1 METNPSNGRPRTVEL
16 DAFRLAI
23 LVHTLGE
30 PGEGD
35 VVARLEGERLAQQLD
50 HLVRDP
56 VALAF
61 VVTDRVRAEG
71 KGPEGHDVPR
81 RRVRQLVGDLV
92 RRRGASVDL
101 ARPTHRFEPPTWH
114 RWDNLLSVL
123 TCRGMLHLEVGSQGE
138 HREVSYGLTALG
150 ARELARQVAQNP
162 SLEAVRERCRLLGDA
177 LVQPLRQAGELE
189 GESLSRALDDL
200 RERLERFRRD
210 EQIGLE
216 HDLLAHFFQ
225 KTFGEPL

>member
-1 METNPSNGRPRTVEL
+1 METKPTPRRPHTLEL
-16 DAFRLAI
+16 DALRLAI

-35 VVARLEGERLAQQLD
+35 VVARIEGESLAQQLD

-71 KGPEGHDVPR
+71 QGAEGHDVLR
-81 RRVRQLVGDLV
+81 RRVRQLVGDLA

-101 ARPTHRFEPPTWH
+101 ARPSHRFERPSWQ
-114 RWDNLLSVL
+114 RWDGMLSVL
-123 TCRGMLHLEVGSQGE
+123 TCRGMLHLGVRRQGE
-138 HREVSYGLTALG
+138 RHDVTYGLTSRG
-150 ARELARQVAQNP
+150 ARELARRIGQNP
-162 SLEAVRERCRLLGDA
+162 SLEALRERCRLLGDA
-177 LVQPLRQAGELE
+177 LVQPLRSAGELE
-189 GESLSRALDDL
+189 GETLRQALDDL
-200 RERLERFRRD
+200 QQRLEQLRSD
-210 EQIGLE
+210 EQLGLE
-216 HDLLAHFFQ
+216 DDLLAHFFQ